1 MIELFGQM
9 RRLGFSKELGFT
21 VQDVAFYEEA
31 MSKLFREEMR
41 LLSRR
46 LSKLPPEQVAKMI
59 ERSLP
64 IIHTFLTRYHASRV
78 KSFFESVE
86 DRPRSHVFFRFHSLR
101 RAAPCPSV
109 AEVTP

>member
-1 MIELFGQM
+1 MVSEADSWMIELFGQM

-86 DRPRSHVFFRFHSLR
+86 D
-101 RAAPCPSV
+101 
-109 AEVTP
+109 